1 MSAPAPSIW
10 GSLLGVR
17 NAVASKAKEYH
28 NSAKSNPTYA
38 AASQAASATEAAA
51 AGLAAKA
58 KAKGQQF
65 LTTTPE
71 GQQVQAA
78 YTSTKDAARLAVGNA
93 QRIAKQ
99 QYNNLQGSRLQQS
112 MGETC
117 RLCKQVCKMNGGA
130 TRKKRKNKRKTRNSK
145 KY

>member
-38 AASQAASATEAAA
+38 AASQAASATGAAA
-51 AGLAAKA
+51 AGLAARA
-58 KAKGQQF
+58 KAERNKF
-65 LTTTPE
+65 LTTSE

>member
-17 NAVASKAKEYH
+17 NAVAGKAKEYH

-38 AASQAASATEAAA
+38 AASQAASATGAAA
-51 AGLAAKA
+51 AGLAARA
-58 KAKGQQF
+58 KAERNQF
-65 LTTTPE
+65 LSTTPE

-78 YTSTKDAARLAVGNA
+78 YNSTKAAASLAVGNA
-93 QRIAKQ
+93 TRLAKQ
-99 QYNNLQGSRLQQS
+99 KYNNLQGSKLQES

-130 TRKKRKNKRKTRNSK
+130 TRRKRKNKRKTRNSK